1 LSQKN
6 DLTFSKGK
14 ETLDNLSISFEGVSY
29 FEQFKNKDFKQFND
43 IIGLPRKKD
52 RTYPIFEYEYELL
65 SLLGTEKHVWIKKAT
80 GLGITEFTLRW
91 IAWMSLK
98 DDNMKRKHKDVD
110 IVIITGPRLD
120 LAITLMDRL
129 KGLFSF
135 NFTSKNTVCELNGV
149 RIEAFP
155 SHHLAA
161 ARGLSPQVVFLDEAD
176 FFPPKEQQEARSVS
190 ERYIAKSNPW
200 ILMVST
206 PFNPGGLYEQIENEE
221 KCLYQK
227 VFLDYTVGLRDGM
240 FTDDEIRQAR
250 ESPSFEREYNLK
262 YGVGEGN
269 IFPYELV
276 DECIESFDLSIFNGT
291 KLITVDPAYGSSNF
305 AICGFEKLDNLIYVK
320 DAEEHPRPSPS
331 AMLERL
337 LMFNEKYG
345 KPLFLVDSAHPGL
358 IRDLKDRGVN
368 AMPVNFGA
376 MSEDNKQSLISKMTF
391 EASQA
396 VREKRVRI
404 HTSQH
409 SLTAQLKAVR
419 FNDKGHPDKKELNFD
434 LGDCFIMA
442 MNHLKVNTVR
452 IIKV

>member
-1 LSQKN
+1 MTLNTYLDRKIEE
-6 DLTFSKGK
+6 LEGSKGI
-14 ETLDNLSISFEGVSY
+14 DY
-29 FEQFKNKDFKQFND
+29 FSQFKNTTFKGFND
-43 IIGLPRKKD
+43 IIGLPKKKD
-52 RTYPIFEYEYELL
+52 KEYPLFEYEYELL
-65 SLLGTEKHVWIKKAT
+65 SLLGIEKHVWIKKAT

-91 IAWMSLK
+91 IAWLCLR
-98 DDNMKRKHKDVD
+98 DDRLKRKHKDVD
-110 IVIITGPRLD
+110 VVIITGPRLD

-129 KGLFSF
+129 KGLFNF
-135 NFTSKNTVCELNGV
+135 NFNTKNTVCELNGV

-161 ARGLSPQVVFLDEAD
+161 ARGLSPQIVFLDEAD

-190 ERYIAKSNPW
+190 ERYIAKSDPW

-206 PFNPGGLYEQIENEE
+206 PFNPGGLYEQIEKEE
-221 KCLYQK
+221 NSLYEK

-240 FTDDEIRQAR
+240 FTEEEIRQAR

-276 DECIESFDLSIFNGT
+276 DSCIDDFDLTVTDGS
-291 KLITVDPAYGSSNF
+291 KLVTVDPAYGSSNF
-305 AICGFEKLDNLIYVK
+305 AICGFEKQDGIIYVK
-320 DAEEHPRPSPS
+320 DAEEHPRPSPA
-331 AMLERL
+331 AMLDRL
-337 LMFNEKYG
+337 LLFNEKYQ

-358 IRDLKDRGVN
+358 IRDLQDRGVN

-376 MSEDNKQSLISKMTF
+376 MADDNKQSLISKMTF
-391 EASQA
+391 EAAQA
-396 VREKRVRI
+396 VKEKRVKI
-404 HTSQH
+404 HKSHH
-409 SLTAQLKAVR
+409 SLSSQLKAVR

-434 LGDCFIMA
+434 LGDCFLMG
-442 MNHLKVNTVR
+442 MNHLKSNHVR